1 MVWPKSNCCS
11 AHSCWDSLS
20 IFSRLSQTPN
30 NHTTS
35 TSVLG
40 HICILTPLMSQC
52 AFTLRLLPLSTSPG
66 GSCGAYCEGC
76 RRRHSS
82 SGCHYGAVT
91 NTSLSPATLPC
102 CRSPPAGLLDLRSRV
117 PRCLLDRQHSPSPP
131 SHTDTAS
138 CLEAK
143 LCLVK
148 DLRLSPSPLSAVWS
162 EPAWFPSW
170 GWVNSFLIV
179 GTDDQMASL
188 EVPTMPDRQI

>member
-102 CRSPPAGLLDLRSRV
+102 CRSPPAGFLDVRNRV
-117 PRCLLDRQHSPSPP
+117 PHCLLDSTAPPPHPTYTHS
-131 SHTDTAS
+131 
-138 CLEAK
+138 LQ
-143 LCLVK
+143 V
-148 DLRLSPSPLSAVWS
+148 LSRGQAMLGDGPFKTL
-162 EPAWFPSW
+162 
-170 GWVNSFLIV
+170 G
-179 GTDDQMASL
+179 
-188 EVPTMPDRQI
+188 